1 MIVEMNQLHQIVF
14 EEIREK
20 ATPVKA
26 EWWNLYLKGEIP
38 FLGVGTP
45 EIRKVFLNRDRES
58 AFEDL
63 PMNRQVSLVNGL
75 MRGRFAEE
83 KLAAILYMQLFWLE
97 RMKGSFLVNLA
108 SDWFDE
114 RYIYDWNTTDWLCVR
129 ILTPLVDS
137 GDPQVIW
144 KLKQWNR
151 DPYIWKARAS
161 LVAFAQ
167 TKYIT
172 QYSREIAQFSD
183 ILIRRN
189 ERFAKTAVGWVLREY
204 SKHDPQYVLDF
215 LSKHV
220 KYTTGEVKR
229 NALKY
234 YRQEL
239 RGK

>member
-1 MIVEMNQLHQIVF
+1 MNQLREVVF
-14 EEIREK
+14 EEIKEK
-20 ATPVKA
+20 ATPDKA
-26 EWWNLYLKGEIP
+26 EWWNHYMKGEIP

-45 EIRKVFLNRDRES
+45 DIRDVFLHRDRETS
-58 AFEDL
+58 FENL

-75 MRGRFAEE
+75 MRGKFAEE
-83 KLAAILYMQLFWLE
+83 KLAAILYIQLFWMD
-97 RMKGSFLVNLA
+97 RMKGSFLVNLVT
-108 SDWFDE
+108 DWFDD
-114 RYIYDWNTTDWLCVR
+114 RYIHDWNTTDWLCVR

-161 LVAFAQ
+161 LVPFAQ
-167 TKYIT
+167 AKYIT
-172 QYSREIAQFSD
+172 QYPREISQFSD
-183 ILIRRN
+183 ILIRRK

-204 SKHDPQYVLDF
+204 SKHDPEFVLDF

-220 KYTTGEVKR
+220 KHTSAEVKR

-234 YRQEL
+234 YRKES
-239 RGK
+239 KE

>member
-1 MIVEMNQLHQIVF
+1 MSHLRQIVF
-14 EEIREK
+14 DEIKER

-26 EWWNLYLKGEIP
+26 EWWNQYLKGEIP

-45 EIRKVFLNRDRES
+45 DIREIFMNRDREL
-58 AFEDL
+58 AFEEL

-75 MRGRFAEE
+75 MRGKYAEE
-83 KLAAILYMQLFWLE
+83 KLAAILYVQMYWLD
-97 RMKGSFLVNLA
+97 RMKGSFLMNLV
-108 SDWFDE
+108 SDWFDD
-114 RYIYDWNTTDWLCVR
+114 RHIHDWNTTDWLCVR
-129 ILTPLVDS
+129 IITPLVDS

-151 DPYIWKARAS
+151 DSYLWKARAS
-161 LVAFAQ
+161 LVPFARAR
-167 TKYIT
+167 YIS
-172 QYSREIAQFSD
+172 QYSKEIMQFSD

-204 SKHDPQYVLDF
+204 SKHDPKFVLDF

-220 KYTTGEVKR
+220 KYTNSEVKR

-234 YRQEL
+234 YRNEL
-239 RGK
+239 KTD

>member
-1 MIVEMNQLHQIVF
+1 MNQLRQIVF

-20 ATPVKA
+20 ATPGKA

-45 EIRKVFLNRDRES
+45 EIRKVFLNRDRNS
-58 AFEDL
+58 SFENL

-83 KLAAILYMQLFWLE
+83 KLAAILYVQLFWLE
-97 RMKGSFLVNLA
+97 RMKGSFLVNLI

-129 ILTPLVDS
+129 ILAPLVDS

-151 DPYIWKARAS
+151 DPYLWKARAS
-161 LVAFAQ
+161 LVPFARAR
-167 TKYIT
+167 YIT
-172 QYSREIAQFSD
+172 QYSKEIWQFSD
-183 ILIRRN
+183 NLVRRN
-189 ERFAKTAVGWVLREY
+189 ERFAKTAVGWVMREY

-220 KYTTGEVKR
+220 KHTTGEVKR

-234 YRQEL
+234 YRQAVHM
-239 RGK
+239 